1 MVSPYVVLASTNSA
15 WGRTEG
21 GSVYHACL
29 VMTCWLEREE
39 EEALKRSKEIDELLV
54 ADGREKHQIDSK
66 TVKVLL
72 LGQAESGKST
82 TLKSM
87 LSSLLD

>member
-1 MVSPYVVLASTNSA
+1 MTIGLHASDDPLTQAMRPRSDETSA
-15 WGRTEG
+15 ERTRR
-21 GSVYHACL
+21 L
-29 VMTCWLEREE
+29 REE

-54 ADGREKHQIDSK
+54 ADGREKNQIDSK